1 MTEDEFKKI
10 IQQLKSDLR
19 IYSEMLYEVSR
30 DIIREGF
37 SQYPV
42 FIASDEEVK
51 MGELILDKKDYAA
64 MYSIYATTLE
74 ELMEK
79 QIIKAERKTSF
90 VASYKNPKMH
100 MCVLLIT
107 KGVASIAFYPFNAN
121 EQINETES

>member
-1 MTEDEFKKI
+1 MTEEEFKKI

-19 IYSEMLYEVSR
+19 IYSEMLKEVSI

-51 MGELILDKKDYAA
+51 LGELILDKQDYAA
-64 MYSIYATTLE
+64 VYSVYATTLE

-79 QIIKAERKTSF
+79 QIIKADRKASF
-90 VASYKNPKMH
+90 VSSYKNPKQH

-107 KGVASIAFYPFNAN
+107 KGIASIAFYPFDAK
-121 EQINETES
+121 EQIHETES